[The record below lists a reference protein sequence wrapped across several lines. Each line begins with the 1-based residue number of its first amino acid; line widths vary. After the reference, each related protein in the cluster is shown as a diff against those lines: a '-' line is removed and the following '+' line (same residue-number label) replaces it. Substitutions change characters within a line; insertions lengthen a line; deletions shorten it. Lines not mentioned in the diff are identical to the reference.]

1 MRSLLSIGLLAFLI
15 ATSWHAPLSAQPPA
29 QGDSTEGES
38 DDLDATDDSEDS
50 EEDSEGDDAE
60 LDESGEEGLEDEE
73 PDSLETPELRA
84 PELSMPDIGDLPDIE
99 LPPEEEEAIVAIPV
113 NDSEDPTANPWRRPE
128 AAFTIEG
135 YMRLRAVLW
144 NGFGLSRDRDEDPGA
159 FRYFR
164 TADRNVV
171 PAGGCGDNA
180 NPNAD
185 PSPTGADSCGGEDH
199 HRFASMRLRLRPT
212 LSLSDEVRVHATF
225 DVFDNMILGSTPTG
239 NVYEPPTR
247 ASEQFTRASPRVPG
261 VYSEIYNDSQNP
273 PSSLRNSLRDSIV
286 VRRAWAEISNR
297 GIGQLRFG
305 RMGSHWGLGMVHN
318 AGNDIDG
325 DYSTDVDRIMF
336 ATQLFGLSGFVSW
349 DFADQGVQR
358 SLVNDLRGVA
368 FDATNSDDLRQISA
382 ALAWRTEEG
391 EAQER
396 LRRGEVVFD
405 IGAHITARRQT
416 FASRF
421 STAFPSTADFEPSEQ
436 RDPVTGDLID
446 TTFAF
451 ARRDFRMYTPDVWM
465 RLRWG
470 GLRLELEAALQVGE
484 LGNFQHT
491 YLPDE
496 TYQEDPYR
504 LLQFGLA
511 FEGEYRIPEVDNK
524 LYVRLAA
531 GFATG
536 DRDIDG
542 LSWNDR
548 NEFDQRGNRTLSQ
561 FAFHPNYRIDL
572 ILWRHIMGRVAG
584 AMYLKPGLGYD
595 IIRTPR
601 GRLFGLSADVIYSRA
616 AFAAQTYGSDNN
628 LGLELNLAAY
638 YRSEDGP
645 GFLDGFYASFQ
656 YGVLFPFQGLG
667 YLTENGVPEVP
678 TGSPA
683 QNPDLTNAQHL
694 RVILGVQY

>member
-1 MRSLLSIGLLAFLI
+1 MRFLPSIGLFACLFLA
-15 ATSWHAPLSAQPPA
+15 SWHAPAVAQPPA
-29 QGDSTEGES
+29 QG
-38 DDLDATDDSEDS
+38 
-50 EEDSEGDDAE
+50 E
-60 LDESGEEGLEDEE
+60 LDESELDEEDFEDEQ
-73 PDSLETPELRA
+73 DDLEEDAEDDLATPELRA
-84 PELSMPDIGDLPDIE
+84 PELTMPDIGDLPDIE
-99 LPPEEEEAIVAIPV
+99 LPPEYEEEEEAFVAIPV

-128 AAFTIEG
+128 STLTLEG
-135 YMRLRAVLW
+135 YMRVRAVLW

-164 TADRNVV
+164 NPDRNQV
-171 PAGGCGDNA
+171 PAGGCGSNA
-180 NPNAD
+180 NPNPD
-185 PSPTGADSCGGEDH
+185 PSATGADSCGDQDH

-225 DVFDNMILGSTPTG
+225 DVFDNMVLGSTPTG
-239 NVYEPPTR
+239 NVLQPPSNGTP
-247 ASEQFTRASPRVPG
+247 QFSRTSRVPG

-273 PSSLRNSLRDSIV
+273 QSSLRNSLRDSIV

-336 ATQLFGLSGFVSW
+336 ATQLFGLSGFVSY
-349 DFADQGVQR
+349 DFANQGVQR
-358 SLVNDLRGVA
+358 TLTDDLRGVP
-368 FDATNSDDLRQISA
+368 FDASNIDDNRQISA

-391 EAQER
+391 LAQER
-396 LRRGEVVFD
+396 IRQGDVVFD
-405 IGAHITARRQT
+405 VGAYITARRQ
-416 FASRF
+416 SF
-421 STAFPSTADFEPSEQ
+421 STTVTNAFPATSSYNSTDDNAY
-436 RDPVTGDLID
+436 
-446 TTFAF
+446 
-451 ARRDFRMYTPDVWM
+451 ARRDMRMYTPDLWM

-484 LGNFQHT
+484 IGNIRNT
-491 YLPDE
+491 YDNREPYE
-496 TYQEDPYR
+496 EDPYR
-504 LLQFGLA
+504 ILQVGVA
-511 FEGEYRIPEVDNK
+511 FEGEYRVPELDNK
-524 LYVRLAA
+524 LYIRFAA

-536 DRDIDG
+536 DRDVDG

-548 NEFDQRGNRTLSQ
+548 GELAQGGDRTLSQ
-561 FAFHPNYRIDL
+561 FTFHPNYRIDL
-572 ILWRHIMGRVAG
+572 ILWRHIMGRVTG
-584 AMYLKPGLGYD
+584 AMYLKPGFGYD

-601 GRLFGLSADVIYSRA
+601 GRLFGLSADAIYSRA
-616 AFAAQTYGSDNN
+616 AFEAQTYGSDPN
-628 LGLELNLAAY
+628 LGLEVNLAAY

-656 YGVLFPFQGLG
+656 YGVLFPLQGLG
-667 YLTENGVPEVP
+667 YLTDENGIPEVP

>member
-1 MRSLLSIGLLAFLI
+1 MRFLPSIGVLALLI
-15 ATSWHAPLSAQPPA
+15 ATSWHAPVQAQPPA
-29 QGDSTEGES
+29 EGELS
-38 DDLDATDDSEDS
+38 EPGELDASADES
-50 EEDSEGDDAE
+50 
-60 LDESGEEGLEDEE
+60 LDEDTG
-73 PDSLETPELRA
+73 SLETPELRA
-84 PELSMPDIGDLPDIE
+84 PELTMPDIGDLPDIE
-99 LPPEEEEAIVAIPV
+99 LPPEEEDEPVVAIPV
-113 NDSEDPTANPWRRPE
+113 NDSADPTANPWRRPE
-128 AAFTIEG
+128 QTFTFEG

-144 NGFGLSRDRDEDPGA
+144 NGFGLGRDRDEDPGA

-164 TADRNVV
+164 TPDRNMV

-185 PSPTGADSCGGEDH
+185 PSPTGPDSCGDEDH

-225 DVFDNMILGSTPTG
+225 DVFDNMVLGSTPAG
-239 NVYEPPTR
+239 NVYLPPST
-247 ASEQFTRASPRVPG
+247 ASEQFTRSSRVPG
-261 VYSEIYNDSQNP
+261 VYSEIYNDTQNP
-273 PSSLRNSLRDSIV
+273 QSSLRNSLRDSIV
-286 VRRAWAEISNR
+286 VRRAWAEVSNR
-297 GIGQLRFG
+297 GIGQLRIG

-325 DYSTDVDRIMF
+325 DFSTDVDRIMF
-336 ATQLFGLSGFVSW
+336 ATQFFGLSGFVSY

-358 SLVNDLRGVA
+358 TLAEDATRNSLRGVPY
-368 FDATNSDDLRQISA
+368 DATDSDDMRQISA

-396 LRRGEVVFD
+396 LRRGETVFD
-405 IGAHITARRQT
+405 IGAHITARRQSYFGRLSNA
-416 FASRF
+416 FA
-421 STAFPSTADFEPSEQ
+421 PTADFENVEDRS
-436 RDPVTGDLID
+436 DPNNTI
-446 TTFAF
+446 TTYAF
-451 ARRDFRMYTPDVWM
+451 ARRDMRVYTPDLWM
-465 RLRWG
+465 RLRTG
-470 GLRLELEAALQVGE
+470 GLRIELEAALTVGE
-484 LGNFQHT
+484 IGNFENVFS
-491 YLPDE
+491 DE
-496 TYQEDPYR
+496 QPFEEDPYR
-504 LLQFGLA
+504 LLQFALA
-511 FEGEYRIPEVDNK
+511 LEADYRVPELDNK
-524 LYVRLAA
+524 LYIRFAG

-542 LSWNDR
+542 LSWNDQ
-548 NEFDQRGNRTLSQ
+548 NTLDQRGDRTLSQ

-595 IIRTPR
+595 IIRSPR

-616 AFAAQTYGSDNN
+616 AFEAQTYGSDPN

-667 YLTENGVPEVP
+667 YLTENGIPEVP